1 MNEDINDSPML
12 VPNRPS
18 APTSSEVPMK
28 DFDNDLDKLALE
40 PDTTGHNNI
49 ISLLLGRLSVVD
61 LSEKVLHERARA
73 ELKTFTTMFGL

>member
-1 MNEDINDSPML
+1 ML

-49 ISLLLGRLSVVD
+49 ISPPLICLSVVD
-61 LSEKVLHERARA
+61 LSEKALHERARC
-73 ELKTFTTMFGL
+73 ELKGVDPVWKCQGAEFVDH

>member
-1 MNEDINDSPML
+1 ML

-49 ISLLLGRLSVVD
+49 ISPLLRRLSVVD
-61 LSEKVLHERARA
+61 LSEKVLHERVRA
-73 ELKTFTTMFGL
+73 ELKIFTTMFGL